1 MEICKEFKFEASHV
15 LPHHKGKCSNLHGH
29 SWKLTVYV
37 RGPVDAE
44 SGMVVDYGDIKTSIQ
59 PIIDDLDH
67 AHLGAWKTDKV
78 IIQNVRRVDSGI
90 VTRPGIKYVSWLPE
104 GPDGDLFNPTSENLL
119 IEIAKQIVKRGQVF
133 SSLTLDETCTVSCLL
148 TWEEFNALGR

>member
-15 LPHHKGKCSNLHGH
+15 LPYHKGLCSNLHGH

-37 RGPVDAE
+37 RGPVDE
-44 SGMVVDYGDIKTSIQ
+44 ETGMVVDYGDIKSSIQ

-67 AHLGAWKTDKV
+67 AHLGAWYTPL
-78 IIQNVRRVDSGI
+78 IEIHPGFSGKLTKS
-90 VTRPGIKYVSWLPE
+90 VAWLPANQN
-104 GPDGDLFNPTSENLL
+104 FSPTSENLL

-148 TWEEFNALGR
+148 TWEEFNQFIKVKE

>member
-29 SWKLTVYV
+29 SWKLTVYI
-37 RGPVDAE
+37 RGPVDE
-44 SGMVVDYGDIKTSIQ
+44 ETGMVVDYGDIKSSIQ

-67 AHLGAWKTDKV
+67 AHLGAWSTDKV
-78 IIQNVRRVDSGI
+78 TILGGGG
-90 VTRPGIKYVSWLPE
+90 TKHVSWLRTH
-104 GPDGDLFNPTSENLL
+104 NPTSENLL
-119 IEIAKQIVKRGQVF
+119 IEIARQIVKRGQVF

-148 TWEEFNALGR
+148 TWEEFNQLGKQ

>member
-1 MEICKEFKFEASHV
+1 MEICKEFTFEASHV

-37 RGPVDAE
+37 RGPVDRE
-44 SGMVVDYGDIKTSIQ
+44 TGMVVDYADIKSSIQ

-78 IIQNVRRVDSGI
+78 EIASPLHTKS
-90 VTRPGIKYVSWLPE
+90 VTWLYPML
-104 GPDGDLFNPTSENLL
+104 DTFNPTSENLL

-148 TWEEFNALGR
+148 TWEEFQDVLSGETFRKAGIPI

>member
-15 LPHHKGKCSNLHGH
+15 LAKHFGQCGRLHGH

-37 RGPVDAE
+37 KGPVDQE
-44 SGMVVDYGDIKTSIQ
+44 TGMVIDYADIKKYVQ
-59 PIIDDLDH
+59 PIIDQLDH
-67 AHLGAWKTDKV
+67 RHLGVYKLDFEDEALPFQVPYPW
-78 IIQNVRRVDSGI
+78 RVN
-90 VTRPGIKYVSWLPE
+90 WLPQKDWE
-104 GPDGDLFNPTSENLL
+104 PTSENFL

-148 TWEEFNALGR
+148 TWEEFNQLGKQ

>member
-1 MEICKEFKFEASHV
+1 MEICKEFTFEASHV

-37 RGPVDAE
+37 RGPVDTE
-44 SGMVVDYGDIKTSIQ
+44 TGMVVDYGDIKSSIQ
-59 PIIDDLDH
+59 PIIDELDH
-67 AHLGAWKTDKV
+67 AHLGAWNTSKV
-78 IIQNVRRVDSGI
+78 CIDIADGCAENGTGTKQVW
-90 VTRPGIKYVSWLPE
+90 WLI
-104 GPDGDLFNPTSENLL
+104 GDGSDNFNPTSENLL

-148 TWEEFNALGR
+148 TWEEFNALSR

>member
-15 LPHHKGKCSNLHGH
+15 LPHHKGKCANLHGH

-37 RGPVDAE
+37 RGPVDSE
-44 SGMVVDYGDIKTSIQ
+44 SGMVVDYADIKSSIQ
-59 PIIDDLDH
+59 PIIDELDH
-67 AHLGAWKTDKV
+67 AHLGAWNTTKVTIDWADGCDAATGTKSVPWLMGEGLDK
-78 IIQNVRRVDSGI
+78 
-90 VTRPGIKYVSWLPE
+90 
-104 GPDGDLFNPTSENLL
+104 FNPTSENLL

-148 TWEEFNALGR
+148 TWEEFNQLGTH

>member
-1 MEICKEFKFEASHV
+1 MEICKEFTFEASHV

-37 RGPVDAE
+37 RGPVDE
-44 SGMVVDYGDIKTSIQ
+44 ETGMVVDYGDIKSSIQ

-67 AHLGAWKTDKV
+67 AHLGAWATDKV
-78 IIQNVRRVDSGI
+78 IIRFPYDGVSGTKS
-90 VTRPGIKYVSWLPE
+90 VTWLT
-104 GPDGDLFNPTSENLL
+104 DYFNPTSENLL
-119 IEIAKQIVKRGQVF
+119 IAIAKQIVKRGQVF

-148 TWEEFNALGR
+148 TWEEFQHLFEPKGI

>member
-1 MEICKEFKFEASHV
+1 MEICKEFTFEASHV

-37 RGPVDAE
+37 RGPVDTE
-44 SGMVVDYGDIKTSIQ
+44 TGMVVDYGDIKSSIQ
-59 PIIDDLDH
+59 PIIDELDH
-67 AHLGAWKTDKV
+67 AHLGAWETDKV
-78 IIQNVRRVDSGI
+78 SISSKQEY
-90 VTRPGIKYVSWLPE
+90 PGCTKQVSWLRTT
-104 GPDGDLFNPTSENLL
+104 NPTSENLL

-148 TWEEFNALGR
+148 TWEEFNQLGKQ

>member
-1 MEICKEFKFEASHV
+1 MEICKEFTFEASHV

-37 RGPVDAE
+37 RGPVDEE
-44 SGMVVDYGDIKTSIQ
+44 SGMVVDYADIKSSIQ

-67 AHLGAWKTDKV
+67 AHLGAWCTVKV
-78 IIQNVRRVDSGI
+78 VIADGVPGHI
-90 VTRPGIKYVSWLPE
+90 TTKRPDWLPI
-104 GPDGDLFNPTSENLL
+104 DFNPTSENLL

-148 TWEEFNALGR
+148 TWEEFQRILDPNWGRNI

>member
-15 LPHHKGKCSNLHGH
+15 LPYHKGLCSNLHGH

-37 RGPVDAE
+37 RGPVDE
-44 SGMVVDYGDIKTSIQ
+44 ETGMVVDYGDIKSSIQ

-67 AHLGAWKTDKV
+67 AHLGAWQTEKV
-78 IIQNVRRVDSGI
+78 TISTWG
-90 VTRPGIKYVSWLPE
+90 TKHVSWLVT
-104 GPDGDLFNPTSENLL
+104 DNPTSENLL

-148 TWEEFNALGR
+148 TWEEFNQFIKVKE

>member
-37 RGPVDAE
+37 RGPVDE
-44 SGMVVDYGDIKTSIQ
+44 ETGMVVDYGDIKTCIQ
-59 PIIDDLDH
+59 PIVDELDH
-67 AHLGAWKTDKV
+67 AHLGAWDTPKIRIDYDPQGGEQTKQV
-78 IIQNVRRVDSGI
+78 E
-90 VTRPGIKYVSWLPE
+90 WLDYE
-104 GPDGDLFNPTSENLL
+104 FNPTSENLL

-148 TWEEFNALGR
+148 TWEEFNQLGKQ

>member
-1 MEICKEFKFEASHV
+1 MEICKEFTFEASHV

-29 SWKLTVYV
+29 SWKLTVYM
-37 RGPVDAE
+37 RGPVDGE
-44 SGMVVDYGDIKTSIQ
+44 TGMVVDYADIKSSIQ

-67 AHLGAWKTDKV
+67 AHLGAWNTSKV
-78 IIQNVRRVDSGI
+78 IIDIAKGCAMDGTGTKSV
-90 VTRPGIKYVSWLPE
+90 PWLIK
-104 GPDGDLFNPTSENLL
+104 DGRDIFNPTSENLL

-148 TWEEFNALGR
+148 TWEEFNALLR